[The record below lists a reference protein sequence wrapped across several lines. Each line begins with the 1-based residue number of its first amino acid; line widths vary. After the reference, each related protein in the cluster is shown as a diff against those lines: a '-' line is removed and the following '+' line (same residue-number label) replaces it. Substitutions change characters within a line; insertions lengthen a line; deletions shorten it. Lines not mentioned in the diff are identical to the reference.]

1 MSKQVIIELVAK
13 TKEATET
20 INALQ
25 EEVKQLRAETEKSND
40 TAEEGCDNLANS
52 AKKQTGILKK
62 IAGGFKGIGV
72 AIKGAGIALVI
83 KAFDA
88 LFEVLKQNQ
97 QIADF
102 FAVTTETISQVLNQ
116 VVNAL
121 VDTYNAVKESTGGF
135 DALGRVLSNLLKLGL
150 APIKAAFFGLKLGI
164 QQVQLAWEKW
174 LGDAD
179 PERIKELNVAIEET
193 KNELKDIAEDAI
205 AAGKAIGDDIA
216 EAIEE
221 VTEFAV
227 AAGDKLKEV
236 SISAA
241 KENAKVI
248 VELRKQSELASA
260 RNQGLIEQ
268 YDRQAEQLRQI
279 RDDETKTIAER
290 IAANEKLGEVLEE
303 QKTAMLE
310 NAKIAVQLAEYDV
323 QKNNS
328 LENQKALLEAQNE
341 LAAIEAQITGF
352 QSEQLSNR
360 NALIREGQ
368 ELTQSEIEAENER
381 AIAQAEFLAD
391 QIEGEYLRLE
401 AQKAVAIEEARLE
414 EERLENKKKQY
425 KEGTQAFV
433 DANNELLAFQQ
444 ENQNKQLDL
453 DKQLQKSK
461 QQLVGDALSNLAT
474 IVGENSKFGKGI
486 AVVQA
491 IRDTFAAANTA
502 LKSAPPPFNFI
513 SAAATVAAGIANVK
527 AITTTAEPSAPSFAR
542 SSGGG
547 GGASVAVP
555 TPPQI
560 NTVGT
565 SGVNQL
571 AETINAQTKQPI
583 KAFVVSGEVTTAQSL
598 ERNAVKEASI

>member
-20 INALQ
+20 IKALQ

-40 TAEEGCDNLANS
+40 AAEEGFDNLANS
-52 AKKQTGILKK
+52 AKNQTKILKK
-62 IAGGFKGIGV
+62 IAGGFKGIGI
-72 AIKGAGIALVI
+72 AIKGAVFGIAV
-83 KAFDA
+83 KAFNA
-88 LFEVLKQNQ
+88 LFAVMKQNQ
-97 QIADF
+97 QVADF
-102 FAVTTETISQVLNQ
+102 FAITTETISQVLNQ

-121 VDTYNAVKESTGGF
+121 VDTYNAVNESAGGF
-135 DALGRVLSNLLKLGL
+135 DALGRVLSNLLKLAL
-150 APIKAAFFGLKLGI
+150 APLKAAFFGVKLGI

-179 PERIKELNVAIEET
+179 PERIKELNVAIQET
-193 KNELKDIAEDAI
+193 KNELKDIADDAI

-227 AAGDKLKEV
+227 AAGEKLKEV
-236 SISAA
+236 SVSAA
-241 KENAKVI
+241 IENAKVI
-248 VELRKQSELASA
+248 IELRKQSELATA
-260 RNQGLIEQ
+260 LNQGLIEK

-328 LENQKALLEAQNE
+328 LENQKALIEAQNE

-352 QSEQLSNR
+352 QSEQLTNR
-360 NALIREGQ
+360 NALIKEGQ
-368 ELTQSEIEAENER
+368 ELTQSAIEAENER

-391 QIEGEYLRLE
+391 QIEGEYLRLK
-401 AQKAVAIEEARLE
+401 AQKAVAEEEARLE

-433 DANNELLAFQQ
+433 DADNELLAFQQ
-444 ENQNKQLDL
+444 QNDQKKLDL
-453 DKQLQKSK
+453 DKKLQLAK
-461 QQLVGDALSNLAT
+461 QQLIINTLGNLVT
-474 IVGENSKFGKGI
+474 IQGENNKFGKAI
-486 AVVQA
+486 AISQA
-491 IRDTFAAANTA
+491 IVDTYAAANTA

-513 SAAATVAAGIANVK
+513 AAAATVAAGIANVK
-527 AITTTAEPSAPSFAR
+527 AITATEEPEAPKFAK
-542 SSGGG
+542 STGGG
-547 GGASVAVP
+547 VAAFP
-555 TPPQI
+555 TPPRI
-560 NTVGT
+560 NTVGA

-583 KAFVVSGEVTTAQSL
+583 KAYVVSGEVTTAQSL